1 MVIVSVEGDTLVLD
15 VQGMHKLWALKSSL
29 RIPLADIVSVRID
42 PERARG
48 PHGLR
53 FPGTH
58 VPLVYFAGTAYQSDL
73 RPDFWTVHDPDKAI
87 VLQCRDTAAYDEI
100 IVEVADPQH
109 DVSLITRALAEVAR

>member
-1 MVIVSVEGDTLVLD
+1 MVNLSIDGDTLVLD

-29 RIPLADIVSVRID
+29 RIPLEDIVSVRRD

-58 VPLVYFAGTAYQSDL
+58 VPFVYFAGTAYQSDR

-87 VLQCRDTAAYDEI
+87 VIQCRETAAYDEI
-100 IVEVADPQH
+100 IVEVEHPDH
-109 DVSLITRALAEVAR
+109 DVRLVSRALAGR